1 MRCKWVWGVFLQS
14 RTLESVSHKRT
25 DEIGS
30 VQNVHHPPPP
40 FCTPKSGPLLDSHLD
55 SFLDPPFLHPVKK
68 KITAWQ
74 MLGTLCERKWW
85 FSSSCVERL
94 RCRASFKICIAIQF
108 PLYWIHSTVKA
119 RFQYIRNNTAH
130 QSLLIICLCL
140 LSKVW
145 IIFFKQTFRSTV
157 CLMPLIGE
165 SLDFRF

>member
-1 MRCKWVWGVFLQS
+1 MGK
-14 RTLESVSHKRT
+14 SVSHKRT

-30 VQNVHHPPPP
+30 VQNVDHPPPP
-40 FCTPKSGPLLDSHLD
+40 FALQD
-55 SFLDPPFLHPVKK
+55 LDPFWTPFWIPLFGTLLK

-94 RCRASFKICIAIQF
+94 RCWASFKICIAIQF

-119 RFQYIRNNTAH
+119 RFQYVRNNTAH
-130 QSLLIICLCL
+130 QSLIICLCL

-145 IIFFKQTFRSTV
+145 IIFFKKTFRSTV

-165 SLDFRF
+165 SLHFRF